1 MSRFDRKPLSFSK
14 SFVNNCSHL
23 LLQRNDLQELFH
35 DLTLESVLSVTGT
48 VFERPENQQ
57 NKQMKTG
64 DIEVHIESL
73 EVLNAAKPNLPLFI
87 REFNKA
93 KEGLQMKHRYLA
105 LRYPELQRNLRLRS
119 QVIAKMRE
127 YLIKECDFVDI
138 ETPTLF
144 KKTPGVSTSKMQTT

>member
-1 MSRFDRKPLSFSK
+1 M
-14 SFVNNCSHL
+14 
-23 LLQRNDLQELFH
+23 
-35 DLTLESVLSVTGT
+35 
-48 VFERPENQQ
+48 
-57 NKQMKTG
+57 
-64 DIEVHIESL
+64 HIESL